1 MIQRLFFVTLLLM
14 FLHACIGV
22 DEVDDPIVGE
32 SIELSSYQEALLI
45 GTETQ
50 VTARYFDQYNIE
62 QDVQVIWTSS
72 DESVCTVDI
81 AGEITGISAGQSE
94 IIASVGTI
102 QSPPLLV
109 TVVDDPNDVAMVSI
123 SSPAGNQIEIDQ
135 SVQLNIEVLNLNGEP
150 VESANIT
157 WVSENE
163 SILSVN
169 GQGEILGVSLGFTN
183 IKAVVDGISSNSLG
197 ISVGQTSRTGTFQG
211 ANGYDASGSCELFI
225 DDNGDLKLTLSSDF
239 DTDFALGT
247 FIYLSNSTSGG
258 ATASSGLEIQ
268 EITSG
273 GTATFN
279 VSSISAET
287 SLSDFDYV
295 IVLCK
300 PAGITF
306 GYAEL
311 N

>member
-1 MIQRLFFVTLLLM
+1 MIRYITFVIILIGT
-14 FLHACIGV
+14 FGCIGV

-32 SIELSSYQEALLI
+32 SIGLNSYQEALLV
-45 GTETQ
+45 GTNTQ
-50 VTARYFDQYNIE
+50 VTARYFDQYGIE
-62 QDVQVIWTSS
+62 QDLQITWTSS
-72 DESVCTVDI
+72 NEMVCTV
-81 AGEITGISAGQSE
+81 EIDGTISGLSAGQSLV
-94 IIASVGTI
+94 IASVGEI

-109 TVVDDPNDVAMVSI
+109 TVVENPKDVATVSI
-123 SSPAGNQIEIDQ
+123 SSPAGNQIEIEQ
-135 SVQLNIEVLNLNGEP
+135 AVQLNIDILNLNGEP
-150 VESANIT
+150 VEPGSIT

-163 SILSVN
+163 SILTVSD
-169 GQGEILGVSLGFTN
+169 QGEIFGVSLGFTN
-183 IKAVVDGISSNSLG
+183 VRAVVDGISSNSLG
-197 ISVGQTSRTGTFQG
+197 ISVGQTSRSGNFQG

-225 DDNGDLKLTLSSDF
+225 DDFGELKLTLSSDF

-247 FIYLSNSTSGG
+247 YIYLSNSTSGG
-258 ATASSGLEIQ
+258 ATASGGLEIQ
-268 EITSG
+268 EINSG

-279 VSSISAET
+279 VSNISSET
-287 SLSDFDYV
+287 GLNDFDYV

>member
-1 MIQRLFFVTLLLM
+1 MNRYITFVLI
-14 FLHACIGV
+14 FIGAYGCIGV

-32 SIELSSYQEALLI
+32 SIELNTYQEALLV

-50 VTARYFDQYNIE
+50 VTARYFDQYGVE
-62 QDVQVIWTSS
+62 QDLQVYWTSS
-72 DESVCTVDI
+72 NEMVCTV
-81 AGEITGISAGQSE
+81 EIDGTISGLSAGQSQ
-94 IIASVGTI
+94 IVASVSEI
-102 QSPPLLV
+102 ESPTLLV
-109 TVVDDPNDVAMVSI
+109 TVVENPEDVATVSI

-135 SVQLNIEVLNLNGEP
+135 SVQLNIDILNLNGEP
-150 VESANIT
+150 VEPGSIV
-157 WVSENE
+157 WVSQDE
-163 SILSVN
+163 SILSVSDE
-169 GQGEILGVSLGFTN
+169 GEILGVSLGFTTVTA
-183 IKAVVDGISSNSLG
+183 IVDGISSNALG
-197 ISVGQTSRTGTFQG
+197 ISVGQTSRSGTFQG
-211 ANGYDASGSCELFI
+211 ANGYDATGSCELFI

-247 FIYLSNSTSGG
+247 YIYLSNSTSGG

-268 EITSG
+268 QIETG
-273 GTATFN
+273 GSATFN
-279 VSSISAET
+279 LSNINSET
-287 SLSDFDYV
+287 GLNDFDYV